1 MRVLATAAAIM
12 LMAAGLAACSGGSSE
27 DASGVGNSAETSA
40 AAKTISEF
48 TTVDLDGNEVTQ
60 AVFADAKITMINFW
74 GTYCNPCIK
83 EMPELQKMSTK
94 YEGDAQIIGVPV
106 DVDFSDRDSAAYKNA
121 LKYLEWAEADFL
133 NIQLAGG
140 LMEYAETMEYVP
152 TTIFVDP
159 EGNLIGEPVIGPMTE
174 EYKQRIEEYLEQNA

>member
-1 MRVLATAAAIM
+1 MLVLALAIL
-12 LMAAGLAACSGGSSE
+12 LMAAGLAACSGGSDGDSSGSE
-27 DASGVGNSAETSA
+27 ESSATPSA
-40 AAKTISEF
+40 TKTISEF

-60 AVFADAKITMINFW
+60 SVFTDAKITMINFW

-83 EMPELQKMSTK
+83 EMPEIQKISKK
-94 YEGDAQIIGVPV
+94 YEGDAQIIGVPI
-106 DVDFSDRDSAAYKNA
+106 DVDFSDKDSAAYKNA

-133 NIQLAGG
+133 NIQLSGG
-140 LMEYAETMEYVP
+140 LAEYAQTMEYVP
-152 TTIFVDP
+152 TTIFVDS